1 MWLDFAFQEL
11 FGLEQRLSEETADLY
26 FDTIS
31 EKLRTP
37 EFLPRA
43 LYERF
48 NLEVLATTDSP
59 LDSLADH
66 QAIRESNWKARIL
79 PTFRPDPVVD
89 PEFAGFAENIAKLG
103 EKTGEDTSTWAGY
116 LNALRMT
123 RVRFREL
130 GCTATDHGHPTAR
143 TANLSTAE
151 AAELFARVIAGSAD
165 AQQQELFRAQMLTEM
180 ARMSLEDGLV
190 MQIHPGS
197 ARNHNR
203 KLYERYG
210 RDVGADIPM
219 PTNYVDALRPLLD
232 QFGNERDLTIILFTL
247 DESAYSREL
256 APLAGHYPCL
266 RLGPPWWFHDSP
278 EGMMRFREQVTET
291 AGFYN
296 TVGFND
302 DTRAFLS
309 IPARHDMSRRMD
321 CAFLAKLV
329 AEHRLEEDEA
339 LEVAHDL
346 AYRLGE
352 KGISAVEDAA
362 WRIRRL
368 STIRRRA
375 RLSAGTR
382 LGRVRW
388 TVCAMLFVATS
399 INYMDRQVIAILKP
413 TLEHSI
419 GMTEVSYGYIVD
431 AFQIAYAIG
440 LLAAGRLIDKLG
452 TRIGYMLVMA
462 VWSLSAMGHALA
474 STVLEFG
481 FARFFLGL
489 GESGNFPAAIKTVAE
504 WFPQNERSLATGIFN
519 SGANVGAILA
529 PAIVPWVTLR
539 YGWHAAFLTTGL
551 FSVLW
556 IVWWF
561 RNYRKPTDHST
572 LTGAELR
579 HIYQEAAADMGPSP
593 SVPWR
598 RLLGFRQTWAFS
610 IAKFL
615 TDPIW
620 WFYLF
625 WLPSYFSAKFNLNLS
640 HLGLPL
646 IIVYNVSAIGSIGGG
661 WLPAPFRRLGL
672 SPNYARLA
680 AMLFC
685 ACLVV
690 PIYTA
695 S

>member
-1 MWLDFAFQEL
+1 MAETTAFNNP
-11 FGLEQRLSEETADLY
+11 
-26 FDTIS
+26 
-31 EKLRTP
+31 TP
-37 EFLPRA
+37 
-43 LYERF
+43 
-48 NLEVLATTDSP
+48 
-59 LDSLADH
+59 
-66 QAIRESNWKARIL
+66 
-79 PTFRPDPVVD
+79 
-89 PEFAGFAENIAKLG
+89 
-103 EKTGEDTSTWAGY
+103 ST
-116 LNALRMT
+116 
-123 RVRFREL
+123 
-130 GCTATDHGHPTAR
+130 
-143 TANLSTAE
+143 
-151 AAELFARVIAGSAD
+151 
-165 AQQQELFRAQMLTEM
+165 
-180 ARMSLEDGLV
+180 
-190 MQIHPGS
+190 
-197 ARNHNR
+197 
-203 KLYERYG
+203 
-210 RDVGADIPM
+210 
-219 PTNYVDALRPLLD
+219 
-232 QFGNERDLTIILFTL
+232 
-247 DESAYSREL
+247 
-256 APLAGHYPCL
+256 
-266 RLGPPWWFHDSP
+266 
-278 EGMMRFREQVTET
+278 
-291 AGFYN
+291 
-296 TVGFND
+296 
-302 DTRAFLS
+302 
-309 IPARHDMSRRMD
+309 
-321 CAFLAKLV
+321 
-329 AEHRLEEDEA
+329 
-339 LEVAHDL
+339 
-346 AYRLGE
+346 
-352 KGISAVEDAA
+352 
-362 WRIRRL
+362 
-368 STIRRRA
+368 
-375 RLSAGTR
+375 LSAGTR

-462 VWSLSAMGHALA
+462 VWSFSAMGHALA

-504 WFPQNERSLATGIFN
+504 WFPQNERSLATGLFN

-556 IVWWF
+556 ILWWF
-561 RNYRKPTDHST
+561 RYYRTPADHST
-572 LTGAELR
+572 LTARELQ
-579 HIYQEAAADMGPSP
+579 HIYQEAAVDMGPSP

-620 WFYLF
+620 YFYLF

-646 IIVYNVSAIGSIGGG
+646 IIIYNVSAIGSIGGG

-685 ACLVV
+685 AFLVV

-695 S
+695 SSAKSVWTAIALISVAAGAHQGWSANLFTTSSDMFPRSAVGAVVGIGGMAGSVGSALFAFFAGHILQLTHSYAVLFGIASSAYLLALIVMYLLAPGLKKVEFAA

>member
-1 MWLDFAFQEL
+1 MAQTKAFNNP
-11 FGLEQRLSEETADLY
+11 
-26 FDTIS
+26 
-31 EKLRTP
+31 TP
-37 EFLPRA
+37 
-43 LYERF
+43 
-48 NLEVLATTDSP
+48 
-59 LDSLADH
+59 
-66 QAIRESNWKARIL
+66 
-79 PTFRPDPVVD
+79 
-89 PEFAGFAENIAKLG
+89 
-103 EKTGEDTSTWAGY
+103 ST
-116 LNALRMT
+116 
-123 RVRFREL
+123 
-130 GCTATDHGHPTAR
+130 
-143 TANLSTAE
+143 
-151 AAELFARVIAGSAD
+151 
-165 AQQQELFRAQMLTEM
+165 
-180 ARMSLEDGLV
+180 
-190 MQIHPGS
+190 
-197 ARNHNR
+197 
-203 KLYERYG
+203 
-210 RDVGADIPM
+210 
-219 PTNYVDALRPLLD
+219 
-232 QFGNERDLTIILFTL
+232 
-247 DESAYSREL
+247 
-256 APLAGHYPCL
+256 
-266 RLGPPWWFHDSP
+266 
-278 EGMMRFREQVTET
+278 
-291 AGFYN
+291 
-296 TVGFND
+296 
-302 DTRAFLS
+302 
-309 IPARHDMSRRMD
+309 
-321 CAFLAKLV
+321 
-329 AEHRLEEDEA
+329 
-339 LEVAHDL
+339 
-346 AYRLGE
+346 
-352 KGISAVEDAA
+352 
-362 WRIRRL
+362 
-368 STIRRRA
+368 
-375 RLSAGTR
+375 LSAGTR

-556 IVWWF
+556 ILWWF
-561 RNYRKPTDHST
+561 RYYRTPTNHST
-572 LTGAELR
+572 LTARELR
-579 HIYQEAAADMGPSP
+579 HIYQEAVVDMGPSP
-593 SVPWR
+593 FVPWR
-598 RLLGFRQTWAFS
+598 RLLGYRQTWAFS

-620 WFYLF
+620 YFYLF

-685 ACLVV
+685 AFLVV

-695 S
+695 SSAKSVWTAIALISIAAGAHQGWSANLFTTSSDMFPRSAVGAVVGIGGMAGSVGSALFAFFAGHILQLTHSYAVLFGIASSAYLLALIVMYLLAPGLKKVEFAA